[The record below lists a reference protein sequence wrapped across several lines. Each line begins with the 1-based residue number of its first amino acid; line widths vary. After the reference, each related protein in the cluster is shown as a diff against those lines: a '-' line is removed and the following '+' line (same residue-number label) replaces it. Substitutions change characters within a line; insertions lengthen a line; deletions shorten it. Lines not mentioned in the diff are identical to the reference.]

1 VAGKDGRRCR
11 RAATGCRRL
20 VSSLLKPAAAT
31 DGTQQAGDRRLVA

>member
-1 VAGKDGRRCR
+1 VAGKDGRPCR

-31 DGTQQAGDRRLVA
+31 DGNRRAGDRCLVA